1 MTNKHRWEIVANL
14 MTLISF
20 SPHYP
25 QAQPISCWP
34 HWPSWRWFSSSRTT
48 SWPPDDYTDPT
59 ETHTGLHRI
68 IEDLSTKLI
77 RSKWFKRIFY
87 ANSFWDQEKLLEQIF
102 SPSGACTAGGSRSGV
117 GESVSEWVSQSVAN
131 FLCLK
136 DQAYNCLT
144 HLRNNSHSVYST
156 CVHKAQTVHTT
167 QSGISIAVSCCQ
179 VTTGKDVLAKG
190 SALQSLAFRR
200 STR

>member
-1 MTNKHRWEIVANL
+1 MSTLFYYRLQRRQLQLQWLTNTGEKLSLFILTTILTNMMTF
-14 MTLISF
+14 ISF

-87 ANSFWDQEKLLEQIF
+87 ANSFWDQE
-102 SPSGACTAGGSRSGV
+102 
-117 GESVSEWVSQSVAN
+117 N
-131 FLCLK
+131 FWNKFFCSIRCFG
-136 DQAYNCLT
+136 QHFTWRQNFI
-144 HLRNNSHSVYST
+144 ST
-156 CVHKAQTVHTT
+156 
-167 QSGISIAVSCCQ
+167 
-179 VTTGKDVLAKG
+179 
-190 SALQSLAFRR
+190 SLFP
-200 STR
+200 TLNIK